1 MLAWDEK
8 DEKDVKDQVD
18 ERGELGGRHC
28 DAGPSHDPFA
38 ATVVEGDLAVVLDR
52 YVPIKLV
59 SVTQDGTFQTRS
71 GLFKMKDW
79 IGKEWGTRIM
89 NEQGKDVMV
98 VKPTPE
104 LWTRVLTHRTQILYL
119 PDISMVLLKLE
130 VKPGCVVLETGTGT
144 GSLSTSL
151 ARAVHP
157 TGKLYTFEY
166 HHERAA
172 KASEDFKR
180 HGMDHIVEVGNRD
193 TQTNGFPEEFHGRA
207 DAVFLDLP
215 TPWLAVKSAHACL
228 KPDKM
233 LCSFSPCIEQVQ
245 RTLEELNEYGF
256 FGFETI
262 EILTREHLLIK
273 ETEVS
278 MIDVLYEQRD
288 GTVNGK
294 EGRAEGTGAGAARKR
309 GRQEEGARGTR
320 ASAISRPEYKTRG
333 HTGYLT
339 FCRKPVPV

>member
-1 MLAWDEK
+1 MLAWDETS
-8 DEKDVKDQVD
+8 
-18 ERGELGGRHC
+18 ERGERGERGERDS
-28 DAGPSHDPFA
+28 DAGPCPSHLAPSA
-38 ATVVEGDLAVVLDR
+38 STVGEGDLAVVLDR
-52 YVPIKLV
+52 HAPVKLV
-59 SVTQDGTFQTRS
+59 SVTRDGTFQSRS
-71 GLFKMKDW
+71 GLFLMEDW

-89 NEQGKDVMV
+89 NKQGKDVMV

-130 VKPGCVVLETGTGT
+130 LKPGSIVLETGTGT

-157 TGKLYTFEY
+157 TGKVYTFEY
-166 HHERAA
+166 HQERAA
-172 KASEDFKR
+172 MASQDFKR
-180 HGMDHIVEVGNRD
+180 HGLDHIVEVGNRD
-193 TQTNGFPEEFHGRA
+193 TQTNGFPEEFHGKA

-262 EILTREHLLIK
+262 EILTREQLLLKDTQI
-273 ETEVS
+273 S
-278 MIDVLYEQRD
+278 MIGMLYEQRD
-288 GTVNGK
+288 AAINGK
-294 EGRAEGTGAGAARKR
+294 DGVAQDGGAGGARKR
-309 GRQEEGARGTR
+309 GRQEEGPRGSRSSTV
-320 ASAISRPEYKTRG
+320 SRPEYKTRG

-339 FCRKPVPV
+339 FCRKPVSQ